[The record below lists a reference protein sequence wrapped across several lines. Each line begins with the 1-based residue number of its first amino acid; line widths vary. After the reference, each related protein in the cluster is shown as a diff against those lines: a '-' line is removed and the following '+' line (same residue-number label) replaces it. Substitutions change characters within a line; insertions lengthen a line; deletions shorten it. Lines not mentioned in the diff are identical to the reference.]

1 MAEGRLWGD
10 GSRLLRWLVL
20 VVRWRDGVCV
30 LGGVGA
36 SELALRRSRL
46 GCRGRVAGVSRVL
59 LVSVFLGA
67 RNCAGLCIADWW
79 AVLVSLGGV
88 GIDLPRR
95 AELLS

>member
-1 MAEGRLWGD
+1 MEMSRSSVVPGWPSAE
-10 GSRLLRWLVL
+10 VL
-20 VVRWRDGVCV
+20 AGVVCGVCV